1 MAKPK
6 HPRKTSSKK
15 PKNPPKPPQTSGAR
29 SPSAQRPTKSKPKT
43 QPQFITIADAAARL
57 GVSEKTIRRWI
68 AAGRLAAVRMGSH
81 IRIPLGALLHFIG
94 GLPPA
99 QPPRP
104 KRVP

>member
-6 HPRKTSSKK
+6 RPNKSSSNK
-15 PKNPPKPPQTSGAR
+15 PKIPPQRSQSSGGGSHPAR
-29 SPSAQRPTKSKPKT
+29 RRIKAQLPA

-68 AAGRLAAVRMGSH
+68 SASRLAAVRMGSH